1 MNVVTTQKGAA
12 MDIKRLKPVIGYGS
26 MAMVAWGLVTF
37 NIIALVNWC
46 INYRW
51 DTQYTLV
58 AVTTFLVLICCGY
71 TAVSLTSKA
80 YNAKGR

>member
-46 INYRW
+46 INYNLRRE
-51 DTQYTLV
+51 QGV
-58 AVTTFLVLICCGY
+58 
-71 TAVSLTSKA
+71 
-80 YNAKGR
+80 